1 MIPAVKQIFPVGSI
15 RDHGRARAQSLCNH
29 ACQPYFLGFPKTC
42 GRLGIITLEAHELI
56 RDIPLEKAVAITVLW
71 PP

>member
-42 GRLGIITLEAHELI
+42 GRLGIITL
-56 RDIPLEKAVAITVLW
+56 DS
-71 PP
+71 